1 MEAIECLHCWTKLGI
16 VEDLRR
22 AAEDVPEEI
31 LMEMEEAGADMA

>member
-22 AAEDVPEEI
+22 AAEDVLEEI
-31 LMEMEEAGADMA
+31 LMEMEEVGVMA